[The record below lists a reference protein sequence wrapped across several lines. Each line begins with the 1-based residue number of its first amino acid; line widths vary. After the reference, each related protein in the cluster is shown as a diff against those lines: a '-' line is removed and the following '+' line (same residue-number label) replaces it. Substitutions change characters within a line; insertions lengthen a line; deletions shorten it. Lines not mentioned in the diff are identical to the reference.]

1 MKPAYAYLTDD
12 DREYVIATKKH
23 LAQLMQRHG
32 VSVDDLSF
40 ETGIPTTSIRRW
52 LNVRHSG
59 FMPLPAARR
68 ICDYLGIEISDL
80 LLPIGRQ
87 RHLDRSLRI
96 FLRLPPR
103 LADTVIDQ
111 LMVMADALA
120 PPSSSGHPAVT
131 TRATR
136 HNCKKSCAHNVHY
149 VQRGFAG
156 GVGQRLA
163 VNGPKLTT
171 KGLCHRGISHPK
183 NVAVLLYFEGR
194 FHYLALP
201 LFKAPEPR
209 FTQSHP
215 LPMPCHGFS
224 F

>member
-40 ETGIPTTSIRRW
+40 ETGI
-52 LNVRHSG
+52 
-59 FMPLPAARR
+59 
-68 ICDYLGIEISDL
+68 
-80 LLPIGRQ
+80 
-87 RHLDRSLRI
+87 
-96 FLRLPPR
+96 PPR

-149 VQRGFAG
+149 VQ
-156 GVGQRLA
+156 
-163 VNGPKLTT
+163 
-171 KGLCHRGISHPK
+171 S
-183 NVAVLLYFEGR
+183 
-194 FHYLALP
+194 
-201 LFKAPEPR
+201 
-209 FTQSHP
+209 
-215 LPMPCHGFS
+215 
-224 F
+224 

>member
-1 MKPAYAYLTDD
+1 
-12 DREYVIATKKH
+12 
-23 LAQLMQRHG
+23 MQRHG

-87 RHLDRSLRI
+87 RHLDRPLRI

-111 LMVMADALA
+111 LMVMADALGA
-120 PPSSSGHPAVT
+120 PIQLRASGSDDQGDP
-131 TRATR
+131 
-136 HNCKKSCAHNVHY
+136 
-149 VQRGFAG
+149 
-156 GVGQRLA
+156 
-163 VNGPKLTT
+163 P
-171 KGLCHRGISHPK
+171 
-183 NVAVLLYFEGR
+183 
-194 FHYLALP
+194 
-201 LFKAPEPR
+201 
-209 FTQSHP
+209 
-215 LPMPCHGFS
+215 
-224 F
+224 

>member
-40 ETGIPTTSIRRW
+40 ETGIPATSIRRW

-59 FMPLPAARR
+59 FMPLPAASR

-149 VQRGFAG
+149 VQ
-156 GVGQRLA
+156 
-163 VNGPKLTT
+163 
-171 KGLCHRGISHPK
+171 C
-183 NVAVLLYFEGR
+183 
-194 FHYLALP
+194 
-201 LFKAPEPR
+201 
-209 FTQSHP
+209 
-215 LPMPCHGFS
+215 
-224 F
+224 

>member
-80 LLPIGRQ
+80 L
-87 RHLDRSLRI
+87 
-96 FLRLPPR
+96 
-103 LADTVIDQ
+103 
-111 LMVMADALA
+111 MVMADALA

-136 HNCKKSCAHNVHY
+136 HNCKKSCSHNVHY
-149 VQRGFAG
+149 VQ
-156 GVGQRLA
+156 
-163 VNGPKLTT
+163 
-171 KGLCHRGISHPK
+171 S
-183 NVAVLLYFEGR
+183 
-194 FHYLALP
+194 
-201 LFKAPEPR
+201 
-209 FTQSHP
+209 
-215 LPMPCHGFS
+215 
-224 F
+224 